1 MRGPLIRI
9 FVNCDGF
16 DGVATAAQFCDYIE
30 KCQVETT
37 LPFNDYW
44 IKDPP
49 PFKGVAPE
57 AFVPAIGVAAG
68 GLLAAVGFPML
79 GIRWPIGAVFFFFSL
94 SVAVWVGGLAL
105 MRAGAAPFPTRPHS
119 DLPSCLKV
127 L

>member
-1 MRGPLIRI
+1 MRGPLTRI
-9 FVNCDGF
+9 CVNCDGF

-57 AFVPAIGVAAG
+57 AFVPAIGVAAA
-68 GLLAAVGFPML
+68 GLLAAVVLPML
-79 GIRWPIGAVFFFFSL
+79 GIRWPIGVTFFFFSL
-94 SVAVWVGGLAL
+94 TVAVGLAGLAL
-105 MRAGAAPFPTRPHS
+105 MRAGTAPFPTAPNS
-119 DLPSCLKV
+119 DLP
-127 L
+127 